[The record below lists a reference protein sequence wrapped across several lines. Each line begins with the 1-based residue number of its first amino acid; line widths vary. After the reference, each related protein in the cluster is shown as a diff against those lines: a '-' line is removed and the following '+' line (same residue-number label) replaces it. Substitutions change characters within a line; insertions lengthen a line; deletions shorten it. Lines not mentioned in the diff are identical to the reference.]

1 MKGSFVARDGTVWSV
16 ELLRDGIPVPSDREL
31 DFPADEPLVIEW
43 EHRDKEDPVCGSV
56 CTLTVISPGDRTY
69 LDLYTIEAG
78 SVRLDVYRN
87 GTLYWSGTLDTEFY
101 EEPYSE
107 ASDYNVTL
115 VFSDFGL
122 LDRIPYALA
131 GTRTLEE
138 LVSHC
143 LDKARLSYTA
153 VDTSMVSTSLPSAQ
167 APLSLSDLSVHS
179 ENWYDEDGE
188 PSTLMEV
195 LEGILQP
202 LALKIVQRAGKIWI
216 YDLNGLYRSGSD
228 SEVRWESTDQTLGTD
243 KVANNAKV
251 TFSQYADA
259 DMGSREVEYKE
270 DTSKDIQNTDH
281 GRMPVY
287 PTCYTYYD
295 AYRDIDTAYRSFTLF
310 VGGSAEGLAYRHPD
324 CPYFHVTPLES
335 GQECDGVAELYTIG
349 HASLERPAQGNVF
362 ARKVGLSLKPSQ
374 GTVILRTEPV
384 HIPTMEAGEA
394 KNYLLRVKVGMLFDP
409 RYNPFEQEGEGNE
422 QEHYTAWN
430 DKQHDVRLQARITLR
445 NASGS
450 AIWHY
455 SNRRIRVYGGDKQT
469 QPVADTIGLWEP
481 GSGAW
486 GDCQL
491 QYRSAE
497 SASEGCGILGWK
509 ENRQFGGHFVH
520 ASKSLAAM
528 DPGQYIPYPPSGGYV
543 EVEVFSGID
552 LYYPTPAGDKQDWL
566 DDARWLL
573 LKAPKVELVKN
584 NYVYSEASGDDIE
597 YTGLV
602 NAGAKEGIEIDTV
615 CGTAE
620 NPLPTAKGSYLL
632 SATGLQVRVLER
644 AGRTTQAE
652 QLLIGTLYSQYADRK
667 AKLTGTVRLLPDGVQ
682 TYTDAAM
689 PGVRFCVLADS
700 QDAIAGEGEVE
711 LVELRP
717 DEYDDRE
724 GI

>member
-1 MKGSFVARDGTVWSV
+1 MKGSFVAIDNTVWTV
-16 ELLRDGIPVPSDREL
+16 ELLRDGVPIPSDREL
-31 DFPADEPLVIEW
+31 DFPADGPLVIEW
-43 EHRDKEDPVCGSV
+43 EHRDKEQPVCGSA

-115 VFSDFGL
+115 TFSDFGL

-138 LVSHC
+138 LVLHC
-143 LDKARLSYTA
+143 LDKSGIVCTGI
-153 VDTSMVSTSLPSAQ
+153 DTSMISTQLLPTGGAT
-167 APLSLSDLSVHS
+167 PLSALSVHS

-202 LALKIVQRAGKIWI
+202 LALKMVQRAGKIWV
-216 YDLNGLYRSGSD
+216 YDLNGLYLSASD
-228 SEVRWESTDQTLGTD
+228 GEIRWEGTDQMLGTD
-243 KVANNAKV
+243 KVANNVKV
-251 TFSQYADA
+251 TYSQYANA
-259 DMGSREVEYKE
+259 DMGSKEVEYE
-270 DTSKDIQNTDH
+270 GDTSKDLQNTDH
-281 GRMPVY
+281 GSLPVY
-287 PTCYTYYD
+287 PRYYTYYD
-295 AYRDIDTAYRSFTLF
+295 AYNDIDTAYRSFTLF
-310 VGGSAEGLAYRHPD
+310 VGADATGLAYRHPD
-324 CPYFHVTPLES
+324 CPYFHVTPLEA

-349 HASLERPAQGNVF
+349 HASLARPGQGNVT
-362 ARKVGLSLKPSQ
+362 ARKIGLPVKPSQ
-374 GTVILRTEPV
+374 STVVLRTEPV
-384 HIPTMEAGEA
+384 HVPYLQSADA
-394 KNYLLRVKVGMLFDP
+394 RNYLLRVKVSMLFDP

-422 QEHYTAWN
+422 QGNYTAWS

-445 NASGS
+445 DASGV
-450 AIWHY
+450 ALYHY
-455 SNRRIRVYGGDKQT
+455 TNRWITVHGGDKET

-481 GSGAW
+481 GTGSM

-497 SASEGCGILGWK
+497 SASEGCGILGWQD
-509 ENRQFGGHFVH
+509 NRQYGGHFVN

-528 DPGQYIPYPPSGGYV
+528 DPGQYIPYPPTGGYV
-543 EVEVFSGID
+543 EVEVFAGID
-552 LYYPTPAGDKQDWL
+552 LHYPSTSADKQEWL

-573 LKAPKVELVKN
+573 LKAPVVELVKN

-597 YTGLV
+597 YTGVV
-602 NAGAKEGIEIDTV
+602 NANAKEDIEIDTV

-620 NPLPTAKGSYLL
+620 SPMPTAKGSYLWTG
-632 SATGLQVRVLER
+632 TGLQVRTLER

-652 QLLIGTLYSQYADRK
+652 QLLIGTMYSQYASRK
-667 AKLTGTVRLLPDGVQ
+667 AKLTGTVRLLPDGVR

-689 PGVRFCVLADS
+689 PGVRFCVMADS

-717 DEYDDRE
+717 DEYDDND
-724 GI
+724 